1 MFFSGN
7 KPSISFKEFKSYG
20 PHDLESIVSEAV
32 KKSAEEKA
40 FDKFKPKLPAKE
52 KMANYHRQAGQE
64 HAKAHH
70 HLTQAAGYVPSESQ
84 REHLLSLA
92 KVHKEAA
99 DAHEAAATAHD
110 EYNNKG
116 MVGSGQRRRDAKRAT
131 EEAHRTSEIANEH
144 T

>member
-20 PHDLESIVSEAV
+20 PYELDDIITEAA
-32 KKSAEEKA
+32 KKSAEERA
-40 FDKFKPKLPAKE
+40 IQKFKVKLPPKE
-52 KMANYHRQAGQE
+52 RMASYHRQAGQE

-99 DAHEAAATAHD
+99 DAHESAATAHD

-116 MVGSGQRRRDAKRAT
+116 LVGSGQRRRDAKRAT
-131 EEAHRTSEIANEH
+131 EEAHRLSEIANEH
-144 T
+144 N